1 MEAKPRVLIMDDSDL
16 TLAAATS
23 VLEREGFEVKT
34 ATTLGTFNAILNGW
48 SPHVVLTDVHMPELE
63 GTELCAWIKS
73 RVQTADV
80 PIILYSGLPDDELAE
95 LARRSGAD
103 GYVTK
108 ARGMKHVV
116 RELRA
121 FCEGVVF

>member
-1 MEAKPRVLIMDDSDL
+1 MEEKHRVLIMDDSDL

-34 ATTLGTFNAILNGW
+34 ATTLGAFNAILNRW
-48 SPHVVLTDVHMPELE
+48 APHVVLTDVQMPELA

-80 PIILYSGLPDDELAE
+80 PILLYSGLPDDELAE
-95 LARRSGAD
+95 LARQSGAD
-103 GYVTK
+103 GFVTK
-108 ARGMKHVV
+108 SRGMKHVV

-121 FCEGVVF
+121 FCQGVVF